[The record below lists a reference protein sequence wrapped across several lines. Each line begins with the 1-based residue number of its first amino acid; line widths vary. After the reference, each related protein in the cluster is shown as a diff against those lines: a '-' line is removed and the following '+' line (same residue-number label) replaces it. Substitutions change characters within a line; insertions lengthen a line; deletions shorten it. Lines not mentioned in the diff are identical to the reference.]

1 MNAREFKK
9 IVKDR
14 QKQTKDTLLT
24 KAAEY
29 AKNNDR
35 LHNFKRAGLM
45 NKQTPETSLWGMASK
60 HLVSIIDMVESTE
73 QDIYPSVDQVDEKI
87 GDMINYLHLLE
98 ASFAEHFDEEV
109 QR

>member
-14 QKQTKDTLLT
+14 QKHTQETLLT
-24 KAAEY
+24 KATEY
-29 AKNNDR
+29 AKDNDR

-45 NKQTPETSLWGMASK
+45 NDQTPAQALWGMASK
-60 HLVSIIDMVESTE
+60 HLVSIMDMVENTE
-73 QDIYPSVDQVDEKI
+73 QGIYPSEDQVEEKI

-98 ASFAEHFDEEV
+98 AVFVEQSVEA
-109 QR
+109 